1 MGTLR
6 IRHPV
11 RCWKDGQPKV
21 RSLTHGAVGEIS
33 RKSPLEEPTQI
44 ARSVLASKTFHSDYE
59 SVFDNYDILLTP
71 TLGTTTPKLGVFGPQ
86 IDGETHWQRIHE
98 FLPFT
103 KYQNISGAPAISLP
117 CATDDDGL
125 PIGIQLATRLGG
137 DRLLLELSL
146 QLEGSSA
153 WNSIYNLHNTQNI

>member
-98 FLPFT
+98 FFRSPSIKTSLAPPQFHCPVLPTTTACRLVF
-103 KYQNISGAPAISLP
+103 SSLP
-117 CATDDDGL
+117 VWEAT
-125 PIGIQLATRLGG
+125 ACC
-137 DRLLLELSL
+137 LS
-146 QLEGSSA
+146 
-153 WNSIYNLHNTQNI
+153 